1 MKLANTLGT
10 ILAAVALVSSA
21 PTSRQQDGKFAVRQ
35 EEDAVYGNLTLD
47 TTAERFTFDYATS
60 DPFSTNWIGLYPA
73 AGGGPV
79 DEEYV
84 SPSTVWKYAPE
95 TEGSVYLS
103 TEALQPGDYQ
113 VYFLARDGYRW
124 LAEPITVTLSAPPA
138 ELKFPVE
145 SATLHNAR
153 QWSAYTAQVEGLLLG
168 KGDSAVTFE
177 KANGDEWISVGE
189 DGTLSGKPGIFNR
202 DESMVTVRAIADNG
216 STATLKLRVPVRKAW
231 QPLVQDLR
239 IMAFNLWH
247 GGTRVSNFQEKQL
260 RFILDSGADVVVL
273 QEASGSHGQRLGQAL
288 GWSYFQSAGSVA
300 VISRYPIVEKY
311 GEISASGGV
320 RININGNRRLSL
332 SSTEINVWSAHLGYT
347 PYGPYDFCFDN
358 MTKEEV
364 LAREA
369 ESGRTP
375 QITAILS
382 GIQSQLRNSRRVPVI
397 LAGDFNAPSHLDW
410 VPALAEKNCGVDSF
424 DWPTSI
430 LPTARGLVDSFRV
443 ANPDPVA
450 VQATTWSP
458 LYPRHNGDTGREEPQ
473 DRIDFIYH
481 TREGLR
487 VIESKAIVVENPRP
501 YPQHADNEWTTDHA
515 AVLTHYRL

>member
-1 MKLANTLGT
+1 MRFANLLGT
-10 ILAAVALVSSA
+10 ILAAVAVVSGA
-21 PTSRQQDGKFAVRQ
+21 PTAVQGHGKVAARQ
-35 EEDAVYGNLTLD
+35 EEDAVNGTLTLD
-47 TTAERFTFDYATS
+47 MTAERFTFNYATS

-79 DEEYV
+79 DQEYV
-84 SPSTVWKYAPE
+84 SSSTEWKYAPE
-95 TEGSVYLS
+95 TEGQVHLS

-113 VYFLARDGYRW
+113 VYFLARDGYHW

-138 ELKFPVE
+138 ELRFPTE
-145 SATLHNAR
+145 TATLQNAR
-153 QWSAYTAQVEGLLLG
+153 QLEKYAAAVGGLLLG
-168 KGDSAVTFE
+168 KGDEPVTFE
-177 KANGDEWISVGE
+177 KVEGENWISVSV
-189 DGTLSGKPGIFNR
+189 DGKLSGRPGIFSR
-202 DESMVTVRAIADNG
+202 DESVFTVRATAENG
-216 STATLKLRVPVRKAW
+216 STAMMKLRIPVRKAW
-231 QPLVQDLR
+231 QSLVQDLR
-239 IMAFNLWH
+239 VMAFNLWH
-247 GGTRVSNFQEKQL
+247 GGTRVNHFQEKQL
-260 RFILDSGADVVVL
+260 RFILESGADVIAL
-273 QEASGSHGQRLGQAL
+273 QEAK
-288 GWSYFQSAGSVA
+288 
-300 VISRYPIVEKY
+300 KY

-320 RININGNRRLSL
+320 RVNINGNRKLSL
-332 SSTEINVWSAHLGYT
+332 SPTEINVWSAHLGYT

-358 MTKEEV
+358 MTKEDA

-430 LPTARGLVDSFRV
+430 LPTARGLIDSFRV

-473 DRIDFIYH
+473 DRIDFVHH
-481 TREGLR
+481 TQEGMR
-487 VIESKAIVVENPRP
+487 VAESKAIVVGNPRP
-501 YPQHADNEWTTDHA
+501 YPQHANNEWTTDHA
-515 AVLTHYRL
+515 AVLTHYGL